1 MNQFVSRAV
10 ALLAVL
16 VGVLSL
22 FGVRPMNTRAV
33 ELVLGT
39 AALILGVALFLMTAR
54 TRRRPTT
61 SPVT

>member
-10 ALLAVL
+10 ALLAIL

-22 FGVRPMNTRAV
+22 FGVRPMNSRAV

-39 AALILGVALFLMTAR
+39 AALFLGVSLFLMTTR

-61 SPVT
+61 SPAA

>member
-10 ALLAVL
+10 ALLAIL

-22 FGVRPMNTRAV
+22 FGVRPMNSRTI
-33 ELVLGT
+33 ELFLGT
-39 AALILGVALFLMTAR
+39 AALLLGVSLFRMTTR

-61 SPVT
+61 SQAV